1 MQPEPMTEG
10 SATSI
15 GIDPYLD
22 WVKREGIPVVEDL
35 GVHLP
40 EVGTRP
46 WARCGVDGA
55 AVHLKGRGDFVSM
68 FVLDLAPGAATAPQ
82 RHLYEEVVYVLSGR
96 GSTAIDCGGGRT
108 HSFEWG
114 PRSLFALPLNAGY
127 RHFNGSGSQRARLAS
142 TTNLPAVLNMFHN
155 ERFVFDNPFRFA
167 ERFGD
172 PRHFDGQGTFIPVR
186 PGQHMWETNFVPDL
200 GALKLQSWDE
210 RGEGSKNLMFILAG
224 GTMHA
229 HISEIPVGSYKK
241 AHRHGPD
248 FHVMCVAGEGY
259 TLLWY
264 EGDADFRQVRWTH
277 GTVFAPPDRMFHQH
291 FNTDAHPARYLA
303 TACGSL
309 RYPFTEAKRRALMG
323 AGDGQGAVATS
334 VRLGGDQIEFEDQS
348 PRIHELYLE
357 ELSDRGSGVPAPAAR
372 RL

>member
-1 MQPEPMTEG
+1 MN
-10 SATSI
+10 I

-22 WVKREGIPVVEDL
+22 WLKGEGIPVVEGL

-40 EVGTRP
+40 EVDTRP
-46 WARCGVDGA
+46 WPRCGVDGA

-68 FVLDLAPGAATAPQ
+68 FVLDLPPGAASAPQ

-96 GSTAIDCGGGRT
+96 GSTTIDCGDART

-127 RHFNGSGSQRARLAS
+127 RHFNGSGSQRARLAA

-155 ERFVFDNPFRFA
+155 EAFVFDNPFRFG
-167 ERFGD
+167 ERFGE
-172 PRHFDGQGTFIPVR
+172 PRYFDGQGEFIAAR
-186 PGQHMWETNFVPDL
+186 PGQHLWETNFIPDL
-200 GALKLQSWDE
+200 GVLKLQSWDE
-210 RGEGSKNLMFILAG
+210 RGKGSKNLMFILAG

-229 HISEIPVGSYKK
+229 HLSEIQAGSYKK

-264 EGDADFRQVRWTH
+264 EGDADLRQVRWQH

-291 FNTDAHPARYLA
+291 FNTGAHPARYLA

-309 RYPFTEAKRRALMG
+309 RYPFTESKRRALMG

-357 ELSDRGSGVPAPAAR
+357 ELSRRGSSGPASAR
-372 RL
+372 RS